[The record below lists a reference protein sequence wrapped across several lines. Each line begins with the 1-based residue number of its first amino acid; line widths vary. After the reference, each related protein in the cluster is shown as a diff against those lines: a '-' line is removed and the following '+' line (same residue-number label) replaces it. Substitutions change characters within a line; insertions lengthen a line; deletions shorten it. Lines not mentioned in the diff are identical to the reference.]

1 MRRIVLALVV
11 TVSLGCTASLQDI
24 RQRAPEYTGDFPQ
37 PYHTISTCI
46 FDRLNSQSG
55 STVFS
60 KESLSGGL
68 ARYLYRFEEE
78 PDQQRA
84 RIDAVSVGGPPS
96 AEFEITVEPATAGTS
111 RIEYRRRFG
120 GFWGQDAAAW
130 SVVLACG
137 QRSARLFPALG
148 GRETWLAAASIGTS

>member
-1 MRRIVLALVV
+1 VRRIVLALVV

-37 PYHTISTCI
+37 PYRTITTCI
-46 FDRLNSQSG
+46 FDRLNTQTG

-68 ARYLYRFEEE
+68 SKYLYRVDEE
-78 PDQQRA
+78 PNQQRA
-84 RIDAVSVGGPPS
+84 RIDAMSVGGPPS
-96 AEFEITVEPATAGTS
+96 AEFEITVEPAASGTS
-111 RIEYRRRFG
+111 HVEYRRRFG

-130 SVVLACG
+130 NVVLACG
-137 QRSARLFPALG
+137 QKA
-148 GRETWLAAASIGTS
+148 TASVR